1 MLPLVPPDLPV
12 HPEDLLNESIPI
24 PLAHRVLVLSQEVLD
39 CVQRTH
45 IRHIDLVAMVLY
57 RVTHPLEI

>member
-1 MLPLVPPDLPV
+1 
-12 HPEDLLNESIPI
+12 
-24 PLAHRVLVLSQEVLD
+24 VLSQEVLD

-45 IRHIDLVAMVLY
+45 IRHIDLVSMVLY